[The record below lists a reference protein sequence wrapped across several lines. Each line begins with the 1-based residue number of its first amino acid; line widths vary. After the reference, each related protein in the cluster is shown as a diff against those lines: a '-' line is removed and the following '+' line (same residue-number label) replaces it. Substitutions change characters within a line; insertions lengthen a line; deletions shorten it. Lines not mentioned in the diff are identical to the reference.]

1 MAILQWEPPERGHR
15 AGGVERNLSCEP
27 ISGSI
32 EYCEWFTHPPS
43 AIHAA
48 VTDHGKLMTL
58 VAGKQRILLMVGD
71 NGEMFTTRSLN
82 ITLKTTEQHLIV
94 HSAGK
99 TTGTSEAYCK

>member
-1 MAILQWEPPERGHR
+1 
-15 AGGVERNLSCEP
+15 
-27 ISGSI
+27 
-32 EYCEWFTHPPS
+32 
-43 AIHAA
+43 
-48 VTDHGKLMTL
+48 MTL

-99 TTGTSEAYCK
+99 TAGTSEAYCK